1 MAIDKVNSTNAD
13 DLTSY
18 DIQNTPVSSDKN
30 IYSGSAE
37 KTTLTLLDK
46 LLNDSRNSTAS
57 VEEMLALA
65 KGAIELIPPNM
76 DFETA
81 VLVMEGLFQKLGD
94 SQVADAKRSL
104 TTKEKKITEYAGE
117 RMKKIQDRIDRIRSQ
132 AEAEKK
138 RQTGSDVGL
147 GFSTAATAIGI
158 LAFFATVLTGGLA
171 LPFLVAA
178 AVGTAIGAVTTSM
191 DVANRIVKADP
202 NATETD
208 PFGNKRHKEV
218 SFGRAFRL
226 IQEAQDTQKEKDAGR
241 DISKMP
247 EDKKAEMSK
256 RWQKTESDGNTAM
269 TVILVAATVACCL
282 PSIVSGIKDILK
294 HGLSAVLKGATS
306 TKEITQNTVETTK
319 KIIDLKKSAALAV
332 AEATEAAASVAGSVG
347 DITSGAYGLQLADI
361 SFDIKTTDNE
371 KTLFDALSR
380 QEKNTVDFMLDHIEK
395 IMDMLEQFTTNTA
408 TSISNLNQLNK
419 SVIRVL

>member
-94 SQVADAKRSL
+94 SQVADAKRML
-104 TTKEKKITEYAGE
+104 TTKEKKITEYADE

-202 NATETD
+202 NAIETD

-269 TVILVAATVACCL
+269 TVILVAATIACCL

-294 HGLSAVLKGATS
+294 HGLSAVLKGTTA
-306 TKEITQNTVETTK
+306 TKEITQNTVEATSK
-319 KIIDLKKSAALAV
+319 VLNLKKSAALAI
-332 AEATEAAASVAGSVG
+332 AEATEAAATVAGSVG

-361 SFDIKTTDNE
+361 NFDIKTIDNQ
-371 KTLFDALSR
+371 KTLYDALSR
-380 QEKNTVDFMLDHIEK
+380 QEQNTVDFMLDHIEK
-395 IMDMLEQFTTNTA
+395 IMDMLEKFTANTA
-408 TSISNLNQLNK
+408 TSVTNLNQLNK